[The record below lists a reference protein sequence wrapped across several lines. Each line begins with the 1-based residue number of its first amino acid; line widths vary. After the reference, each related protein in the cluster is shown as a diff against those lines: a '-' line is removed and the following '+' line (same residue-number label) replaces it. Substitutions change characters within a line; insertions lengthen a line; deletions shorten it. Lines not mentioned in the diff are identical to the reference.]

1 MIENKTMTARELALD
16 MLIEILE
23 KGRFCHVVE
32 RQALSKYQYLP
43 KKDRA
48 LATRITEGV
57 VERLLSVDYVI
68 NRVSK
73 VKTDKMKPVIRN
85 ILRMGAYQILYMDRI
100 PDSAACNEAVKL
112 AVKRR
117 FAGLKGFVNGVLR
130 SVAREKEGLEFPDE
144 ETSLSIPA
152 WLLSMWRQELGEEQ
166 ALAVAKAMLKERP
179 TCIRCNTDKE
189 DMDRI
194 VKSLAHQGVQ
204 VICLPDFDDILYI
217 KDYDYLEALDAFS
230 KGWIQVQDVSS
241 SLVCRAAAPKEGD
254 FVLDV
259 CGAPGGKSLHMADRL
274 KGTGMV
280 EARDLTVQKVSLIEE
295 NISRSGFSNIR
306 AKVWNAL
313 DPDEK
318 MKGQADIVLAD
329 LPCSGLGIIGRKPD
343 IKYRMTRDGCR
354 ELSDLQ
360 KEILSVVWEYVKPG
374 GLLVYST
381 CTISRAENQEN
392 LEWILENFPFD
403 AVDISGNVGTV
414 FQEETAKKGYLQLLP
429 GRHPSDGFFLAVLKR
444 KQE

>member
-1 MIENKTMTARELALD
+1 MTDKGALTARELALD

-23 KGRFCHVVE
+23 RGSFCHIVE

-48 LATRITEGV
+48 LAARITEGV
-57 VERLLSVDYVI
+57 VERLLSVDYAI

-73 VKTDKMKPVIRN
+73 TKTDKMKPVIRN

-130 SVAREKEGLEFPDE
+130 SVAREKEELVFPDE
-144 ETSLSIPA
+144 ETRLSIPP
-152 WLLSMWRQELGEEQ
+152 WLLSMWRQELGEEE
-166 ALAVAKAMLKERP
+166 ALAVAEAMLKERP
-179 TCIRCNTDKE
+179 TCVRCNQDKE
-189 DMDRI
+189 NVGEI
-194 VKSLAHQGVQ
+194 IKSLASQGVQ
-204 VICLPDFDDILYI
+204 ITRLPDFDDILYI
-217 KDYDYLEALDAFS
+217 RNYDYLEALDAFS

-241 SLVCRAAAPKEGD
+241 SLVCRAAAPKKGD

-259 CGAPGGKSLHMADRL
+259 CGAPGGKSLHMADLL

-280 EARDLTVQKVSLIEE
+280 EARDLTFQKVALIEE

-306 AKVWNAL
+306 AKVWDAL
-313 DPDEK
+313 EPDEE

-343 IKYRMTRDGCR
+343 IKYRMTREGCQ

-360 KEILSVVWEYVKPG
+360 KEILSVVWEYVKSG
-374 GLLVYST
+374 GTLVYST

-392 LEWILENFPFD
+392 LEWFLREFPFET
-403 AVDISGNVGTV
+403 VDISGRVGGV
-414 FQEETAKKGYLQLLP
+414 FEEKTAKMGYLQLLP

>member
-23 KGRFCHVVE
+23 KGSFCHVVE

-85 ILRMGAYQILYMDRI
+85 ILRIGAYQILYMDRI

-112 AVKRR
+112 AIKRR

-144 ETSLSIPA
+144 ETRLSIPA

-189 DMDRI
+189 DVDRI
-194 VKSLAHQGVQ
+194 VKSLTHQGVQ

-217 KDYDYLEALDAFS
+217 KNYDYLEALDAFS

-318 MKGQADIVLAD
+318 MRGQADIVLAD

-354 ELSDLQ
+354 ELSELQ

-392 LEWILENFPFD
+392 LEWILGNFPFD
-403 AVDISGNVGTV
+403 AVDISGNVGAA

>member
-1 MIENKTMTARELALD
+1 MTARELALD

>member
-1 MIENKTMTARELALD
+1 MTARELALD

-23 KGRFCHVVE
+23 KGSFCHVVE

-85 ILRMGAYQILYMDRI
+85 ILRIGAYQILYMDRI

-112 AVKRR
+112 AIKRR

-144 ETSLSIPA
+144 ETRLSIPA

-189 DMDRI
+189 DVDRI
-194 VKSLAHQGVQ
+194 VKSLTHQGVQ

-217 KDYDYLEALDAFS
+217 KNYDYLEALDAFS

-318 MKGQADIVLAD
+318 MRGQADIVLAD

-354 ELSDLQ
+354 ELSELQ

-392 LEWILENFPFD
+392 LEWILGNFPFD
-403 AVDISGNVGTV
+403 AVDISGNVGAA

>member
-1 MIENKTMTARELALD
+1 MTARELALD

-144 ETSLSIPA
+144 ETRLSIPA

-217 KDYDYLEALDAFS
+217 KNYDYLEALDAFS

>member
-1 MIENKTMTARELALD
+1 MTDKGALTARELALD
-16 MLIEILE
+16 MLMEILE
-23 KGRFCHVVE
+23 RGSFCHIVE

-48 LATRITEGV
+48 LAARITEGV
-57 VERLLSVDYVI
+57 VERLLSVDYAI

-73 VKTDKMKPVIRN
+73 TKTDKMKPVIRN

-112 AVKRR
+112 AGKRR

-130 SVAREKEGLEFPDE
+130 SLAREKEELVFPDE
-144 ETSLSIPA
+144 ETRLSIPP
-152 WLLSMWRQELGEEQ
+152 WLFSMWRQELGEEE
-166 ALAVAKAMLKERP
+166 ALAVAEAMLKERP
-179 TCIRCNTDKE
+179 TCVRCNQDKE
-189 DMDRI
+189 SVDEI
-194 VKSLAHQGVQ
+194 VKSLASQGVQ
-204 VICLPDFDDILYI
+204 ITRLPDFDDILYI
-217 KDYDYLEALDAFS
+217 RNYDYLEALDAFS

-241 SLVCRAAAPKEGD
+241 SLVCRAAAPKKGD

-259 CGAPGGKSLHMADRL
+259 CGAPGGKSLHMADLL

-280 EARDLTVQKVSLIEE
+280 EARDLTFQKVALIEE

-306 AKVWNAL
+306 AKVWDAL
-313 DPDEK
+313 EPDEE

-343 IKYRMTRDGCR
+343 IKYRMTREGCQ

-374 GLLVYST
+374 GTLVYST

-392 LEWILENFPFD
+392 LEWFLREFPFET
-403 AVDISGNVGTV
+403 VDISGRVGAV
-414 FQEETAKKGYLQLLP
+414 FEEKTAKMGYLQLLP